1 MKDGI
6 FKSLIIDSYKKAQEG
21 NVTGIVY
28 GALLTIGYS
37 EIEDISKFVEFMN
50 PDMLHLKSK
59 LTDCEIDV
67 YSWELEGYKVKHSEN
82 TIYIKVK
89 NKPEI
94 PIMY

>member
-21 NVTGIVY
+21 NLTGIVY
-28 GALLTIGYS
+28 GSILTVGYS
-37 EIEDISKFVEFMN
+37 EIEDINKFVEFMN
-50 PDMLHLKSK
+50 QDMLHLKSRV
-59 LTDCEIDV
+59 TDYEIDV
-67 YSWELEGYKVKHSEN
+67 YSWELEDYKVKHGEN